1 MAVTATANRV
11 ITSITVAS
19 ALTAGVG
26 RFAQARSRDGGR
38 RWRGRA
44 GPLGIA
50 RDDRAL
56 AGDVHDAP
64 VPGRQRIGVAGIEP
78 PAVEEAVAFGGEHGR
93 RAVVV
98 TTERRR
104 VLAVHVRLPAPVLC

>member
-1 MAVTATANRV
+1 MAADV
-11 ITSITVAS
+11 
-19 ALTAGVG
+19 GVG
-26 RFAQARSRDGGR
+26 VQDPLASR
-38 RWRGRA
+38 A
-44 GPLGIA
+44 TIA
-50 RDDRAL
+50 L
-56 AGDVHDAP
+56 SPGDVHDAP

-104 VLAVHVRLPAPVLC
+104 VLAVHVHLPAPLPVLTDESVSVHYVSLGVQVTSADATMNRTRGI

>member
-1 MAVTATANRV
+1 MAADV
-11 ITSITVAS
+11 
-19 ALTAGVG
+19 GVG
-26 RFAQARSRDGGR
+26 VQDAV
-38 RWRGRA
+38 
-44 GPLGIA
+44 GIA

-104 VLAVHVRLPAPVLC
+104 VLAVHVTSPHLPVLTDESVSVQYVTHWGYG